1 MGKNT
6 RSPETTKVD
15 GRNIKELDGVSPG
28 KICKS

>member
-6 RSPETTKVD
+6 KSSESAKVEL
-15 GRNIKELDGVSPG
+15 RNIKELDGVSPG